1 MDIYLDWQHDF
12 LGATM
17 SSHGKWSWLHSPIT
31 GGVLLVI
38 AATTA
43 LFWANL
49 APTLYHHAW
58 HDPLFSVS
66 SGFSATIYSINLHQI
81 VNEFLMAIFFFFIG
95 LEMKRELLDD
105 DLSSIKKAALPL
117 FSALGG
123 VIFPASIYYFFN
135 VGTDTVN
142 GWGIPMAT
150 DIAFALGVLAMVGSR
165 APVTLKIF
173 LSALAIGDDLMA
185 VIVIAIFYT
194 EQIFVNEL
202 LVGFL
207 GLVILAIANKVGVR
221 NRLLYYSIGLVIVWI
236 SFLASGVHATIAGVA
251 VAFTIPSRR
260 EISMD
265 SYLNQTKEL
274 LSGLENERHSQ
285 ADVLTKHAISS
296 LREIKVLSYQA
307 SNPLQLKEEALHP
320 ISALF
325 IVPLFALGNA
335 GVIVDDSMLAELTN
349 PIVLGIAAGL
359 IIGKPLGIFLFT
371 KLLTILNLGQLPL
384 GVSWTHIIGAG
395 FLAGMGFT
403 MSLFITDLAFSDPEQ
418 QIIAKV
424 AVLLASIISGILGYL
439 ILMSSPVIE
448 KHNELNI

>member
-1 MDIYLDWQHDF
+1 
-12 LGATM
+12 
-17 SSHGKWSWLHSPIT
+17 
-31 GGVLLVI
+31 
-38 AATTA
+38 
-43 LFWANL
+43 
-49 APTLYHHAW
+49 
-58 HDPLFSVS
+58 
-66 SGFSATIYSINLHQI
+66 
-81 VNEFLMAIFFFFIG
+81 MAIFFFFIG
-95 LEMKRELLDD
+95 LEMKRELLDG
-105 DLSSIKKAALPL
+105 DLSNLQKAFLPL
-117 FSALGG
+117 FSALVG
-123 VIFPASIYYFFN
+123 VILPAGIYYFFN
-135 VGTDTVN
+135 AGTDTVN

-165 APVTLKIF
+165 VPLSLKVF

-185 VIVIAIFYT
+185 VMVIAIFYT

-207 GLVILAIANKVGVR
+207 GLVILAIANKMGVR
-221 NRLLYYSIGLVIVWI
+221 NRLVYYSIGLIIVWI
-236 SFLASGVHATIAGVA
+236 SFLASGVHATLAGVA

-265 SYLNQTKEL
+265 SYLSQTKEL
-274 LSGLENERHSQ
+274 LSGLEKERHRK
-285 ADVLTKHAISS
+285 ADVLTKHAIAS
-296 LREIKVLSYQA
+296 LREIKALSYQA

-335 GVIVDDSMLAELTN
+335 GVIVDNSMLTQSTN

-371 KLLTILNLGQLPL
+371 KFLIILNLGQLPQ
-384 GVSWTHIIGAG
+384 GVTWTHIIGAG

-439 ILMSSPVIE
+439 ILMSAAVI
-448 KHNELNI
+448 KNKR

>member
-1 MDIYLDWQHDF
+1 
-12 LGATM
+12 M
-17 SSHGKWSWLHSPIT
+17 SSHSKWHWLHSPIT
-31 GGVLLVI
+31 GGVLLVTSAI
-38 AATTA
+38 VA
-43 LFWANL
+43 LLWANF
-49 APTLYHHAW
+49 AHDHYHGVWHNTL
-58 HDPLFSVS
+58 LEVS

-81 VNEFLMAIFFFFIG
+81 TNEFLMAIFFFFIG
-95 LEMKRELLDD
+95 LEMKRELLDG
-105 DLSSIKKAALPL
+105 DLSNLQKAFLPL

-123 VIFPASIYYFFN
+123 VIFPAGIYYFFN
-135 VGTDTVN
+135 AGTDTVN

-165 APVTLKIF
+165 VPLTLKVF

-185 VIVIAIFYT
+185 VIVIAVFYT

-207 GLVILAIANKVGVR
+207 GLVILAVANKMGVR
-221 NRLLYYSIGLVIVWI
+221 NRLVYYSVGLVIVWI
-236 SFLASGVHATIAGVA
+236 SFLASGVHATLAGVA

-265 SYLNQTKEL
+265 SYLNQTQEL
-274 LSGLENERHSQ
+274 LTDLESDRHSK
-285 ADVLTKHAISS
+285 ADVLSKHAISS
-296 LREIKVLSYQA
+296 LRKIKELSYQA

-335 GVIVDDSMLAELTN
+335 GVIVDNSMLTQLTN

-371 KLLTILNLGQLPL
+371 KLLIVLKWGQLPL
-384 GVSWTHIIGAG
+384 GVTWTHIIGAG

-403 MSLFITDLAFSDPEQ
+403 MSLFITDLAFTDPEHQ
-418 QIIAKV
+418 VIAKV
-424 AVLLASIISGILGYL
+424 TVLLASIISGIIGYV
-439 ILMSSPVIE
+439 ILLRSPVTE
-448 KHNELNI
+448 RHDELNI